1 MGRARFNPGWRV
13 RRERGK
19 RQQHCMGCQRPIVYG
34 DRCPPCAQ
42 LVRTR
47 AAKRRRRR

>member
-1 MGRARFNPGWRV
+1 MGKSGGGRVVYRAPK
-13 RRERGK
+13 RGGK
-19 RQQHCMGCQRPIVYG
+19 GRHCLGCYRPIVYG

>member
-1 MGRARFNPGWRV
+1 MGKSGVYYIAPTGARRAPISCIGCK
-13 RRERGK
+13 RR
-19 RQQHCMGCQRPIVYG
+19 IVYG